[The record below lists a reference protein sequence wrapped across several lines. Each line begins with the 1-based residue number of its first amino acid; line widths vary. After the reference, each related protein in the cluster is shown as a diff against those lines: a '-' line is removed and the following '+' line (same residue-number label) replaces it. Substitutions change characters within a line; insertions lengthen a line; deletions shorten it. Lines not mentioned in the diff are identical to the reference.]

1 MDVAQVLDAADTHP
15 WGSAEHA
22 YGSAADVPG
31 LLRALAGADA
41 EAAAEALSGL
51 YGCLLHQ
58 GTVYAA
64 TAEAV
69 PYLARLAAAGCRTA
83 ELLGLLGGI
92 AESED
97 EHGVARGACRAA
109 VAAQSPLLLPLLSDA
124 DPGVRSAAAWAAG
137 HTAAP
142 REVLPALR
150 ERWAA
155 EPAAAVRA
163 ELLDALVRLDP
174 VGGAGAALA
183 ALGPAQPPR
192 VRVVAVLAC
201 LDAGLPW
208 TAAHHETL
216 LSLLPAGELVA
227 GRFDAERAEP
237 LRYAVGALLERGTA
251 DGREAAFA
259 LLEAGLRTPQPGVR
273 TEALWAARHACLLS
287 RSAPARLVPAL
298 PPLLDEPSSAR
309 DALSVLE
316 LLPHHAAPAVP
327 ALAALAAGEA
337 EREGAGDDEL
347 ADRAL
352 AVLAVADPERAAPLL
367 ARDLAGRPRALDA
380 AAGFRAPDG
389 APPFPFTP
397 ELLDAVRARLAA
409 PGSDLHRNE
418 PLQLARLLTGWGER
432 AAAALPEL
440 RAALSRFP
448 RAVPGALAAV
458 CPERK
463 REKVAGELRD
473 AVAMGPAEGRLVAAR
488 ALYGMTGETGP
499 LLDAL
504 AAELADG
511 VTAGVEV
518 RCAEAARTAGELGP
532 DAAELVPALRAA
544 LGGPAAP
551 GKARTAP
558 RLEADAEVAVAL
570 WRITGEAGE
579 AVRVLD
585 GVLARAAEEP
595 WFRWTGVRAARAAA
609 LLGPAGRPLRP
620 RLERLLADPDRGQAP
635 AAALALLA
643 CAPDGVDRTA
653 VADAVLA
660 AAEEGADPETALEA
674 LAALADGD
682 TGVPAGERLR
692 RLASLAERDRRVR
705 RWGAEHGIVRAD
717 ERFRERARAVAAA
730 VAGLSSCP
738 LPAGGCPEGD
748 GFPAGGAGTGR
759 GDP

>member
-1 MDVAQVLDAADTHP
+1 MDVAQVLDASDAHP
-15 WGSAEHA
+15 WASAEHA
-22 YGSAADVPG
+22 YGSAEDVPG
-31 LLRALAGADA
+31 LLRALAGQDE
-41 EAAAEALSGL
+41 EAAAEALGEL

-58 GTVYAA
+58 DTVYAA

-92 AESED
+92 AESGD
-97 EHGVARGACRAA
+97 EHGVARGTCRAA
-109 VAAQSPLLLPLLSDA
+109 VAAQAPLLLPLLSDA

-150 ERWAA
+150 GRWAA
-155 EPAAAVRA
+155 EPEAAVRA

-174 VGGAGAALA
+174 AGGAEAAATAALD
-183 ALGPAQPPR
+183 PAQPPR

-208 TAAHHETL
+208 TAGHHEAL

-227 GRFDAERAEP
+227 GRFDTERAEP
-237 LRYAVGALLERGTA
+237 LRYAVEALLERDTA

-259 LLEAGLRTPQPGVR
+259 LLEAALRAPRPGAR
-273 TEALWAARHACLLS
+273 TEALWAARAACLLS
-287 RSAPARLVPAL
+287 RSAPARLVPVL
-298 PPLLDEPSSAR
+298 PPPLPDEPSPAR
-309 DALSVLE
+309 DVLSVLE
-316 LLPHHAAPAVP
+316 LLPHHAAPAAP

-337 EREGAGDDEL
+337 EGEGAGDGDL

-352 AVLAVADPERAAPLL
+352 AVLVVADPERAAPLL

-380 AAGFRAPDG
+380 AAGFRAPAD

-409 PGSDLHRNE
+409 PDSALNRNE
-418 PLQLARLLTGWGER
+418 PLHLARLLTGWGER

-440 RAALSRFP
+440 RAALPRLP

-473 AVAMGPAEGRLVAAR
+473 AVAMGPAEGRLAAAR

-511 VTAGVEV
+511 GHTM
-518 RCAEAARTAGELGP
+518 CEAARTAGELGP
-532 DAAELVPALRAA
+532 DAAELAPALHAA

-551 GKARTAP
+551 GQGRTAP

-585 GVLARAAEEP
+585 GVLAQAAAEP

-620 RLERLLADPDRGQAP
+620 RLERLLADPERGQAP

-643 CAPDGVDRTA
+643 CAPDEADRTA
-653 VADAVLA
+653 LADAVLA

-674 LAALADGD
+674 LAALAGDG
-682 TGVPAGERLR
+682 TWMPAGEQAR
-692 RLASLAERDRRVR
+692 RPAALAERDRRVR
-705 RWGAEHGIVRAD
+705 GWGVEHEIVRAD
-717 ERFRERARAVAAA
+717 ERFRERARAVAAT
-730 VAGLSSCP
+730 VAGLAP
-738 LPAGGCPEGD
+738 
-748 GFPAGGAGTGR
+748 
-759 GDP
+759 